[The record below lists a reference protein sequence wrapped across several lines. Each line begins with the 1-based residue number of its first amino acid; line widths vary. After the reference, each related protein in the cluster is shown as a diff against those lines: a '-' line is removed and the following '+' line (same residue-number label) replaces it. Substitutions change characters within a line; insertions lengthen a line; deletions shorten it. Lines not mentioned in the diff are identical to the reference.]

1 MHDAAALVVQD
12 DEHQQEPKGGSR
24 HNEKIDSRQ
33 AADVVLKEC
42 PPGLRWRRSTTG
54 HVGGNGP
61 GSINVP
67 IVCGGII
74 VNPGDIVLGDEDGII
89 VIPRLLAEEVLDLIL
104 RGRVD
109 ENRSRLRA
117 ARKRSPTVA
126 TRRNYGPLAE
136 SSGGE

>member
-89 VIPRLLAEEVLDLIL
+89 VIPRLLAEEVLDTAGQGRREPFPPKSRAKAFTD
-104 RGRVD
+104 RGHA
-109 ENRSRLRA
+109 EKLRA
-117 ARKRSPTVA
+117 
-126 TRRNYGPLAE
+126 L
-136 SSGGE
+136 SGIEWR